1 MKIIHLDPEDD
12 IVSICDRL
20 SWANERQVLLVL
32 PEDGGVLQEGLDVVR
47 LRRFSDRQRIEVG
60 VVTGDRRLLNQ
71 AKSLG
76 VPAFQSIH
84 SAQNSRRGW
93 WRGRRQ
99 SQIVGLNNKRR
110 QLAER
115 PSISSSDRLE
125 MFRRMTPLSMKR
137 RWVVRYLAIVLFC
150 LTLALVFVLFVVS
163 VPGATLTVKP
173 EIVPIQIEQLIV
185 ADPQIEQI
193 DYGNF
198 ILPARILSV
207 TEAWEAEVE
216 TTGSIEVPNVPA
228 RGAVLFVNLLD
239 QEVVIPAGTRVTTS
253 DGTTI
258 FYQTAE
264 AVTLANVVG
273 STAEVSI
280 VAVEPGP
287 QGNVEANQVNRV
299 EGALATQVEV
309 RNLEPLTGGAFRLAP
324 AVSEEDVA
332 RLRGQVL
339 QFLEAV
345 AIAEMESSLSER
357 EFLTRDS
364 VRVVTILNQSF
375 SHSVGEQASRLTLE
389 MRAELEGTA
398 VNTTEASGL
407 AYESLILTVPENHSL
422 IPESI
427 RFESGD
433 VVGSDEAGRVTFF
446 MNAEAVTAVNVPL
459 NSYLDAIS
467 GQEQEVAMLYL
478 EEQLPLRETP
488 QITIW
493 PLWFDRVPYSTS
505 RIQTVFDVDG

>member
-1 MKIIHLDPEDD
+1 
-12 IVSICDRL
+12 
-20 SWANERQVLLVL
+20 
-32 PEDGGVLQEGLDVVR
+32 
-47 LRRFSDRQRIEVG
+47 
-60 VVTGDRRLLNQ
+60 
-71 AKSLG
+71 
-76 VPAFQSIH
+76 
-84 SAQNSRRGW
+84 
-93 WRGRRQ
+93 
-99 SQIVGLNNKRR
+99 
-110 QLAER
+110 ER

-125 MFRRMTPLSMKR
+125 MFKRRTPLSLRR
-137 RWVVRYLAIVLFC
+137 RWLVRYLAIVLFC
-150 LTLALVFVLFVVS
+150 ITLSLLFVLFVVS

-173 EIVPIQIEQLIV
+173 NISPIEVEQLIV

-198 ILPARILSV
+198 ILPARILSE
-207 TEAWEAEVE
+207 TEAWEADVE
-216 TTGSIEVPNVPA
+216 TTGLVEVPNVPA

-239 QEVVIPAGTRVTTS
+239 QEVNIPAGTRVTTS

-264 AVTLANVVG
+264 AITLADVVG
-273 STAEVSI
+273 STAEVAI

-309 RNLEPLTGGAFRLAP
+309 RNLVPLTGGAFRLAP

-339 QFLEAV
+339 QFLQAV

-364 VRVVTILNQSF
+364 VRVVTILNESF
-375 SHSVGEQASRLTLE
+375 SHNVGEQASRLTLE

-407 AYESLILTVPENHSL
+407 AYEKLITTVPEDFSL

-427 RFESGD
+427 QFESGEII
-433 VVGSDEAGRVTFF
+433 GSDDAGRVTFF
-446 MNAEAVTAVNVPL
+446 MRAEAVTAVNVSL

-467 GQEQEVAMLYL
+467 GQEQAVAMQFL

-488 QITIW
+488 EISVW
-493 PLWFDRVPYSTS
+493 PLWFNRVPYSTS
-505 RIQTVFDVDG
+505 RIQMVVDVDG